1 MPFRSLAQATNLTT
15 VARIWRKVFTDAGA
29 DPRRII
35 VVATYESASWIDY
48 FFTAFT
54 AQEQAEVDAIG
65 IVGVYGPRS
74 FDSGRP
80 CYYAFNDADWL
91 KKNGNITYEKVLNLT
106 RSSVIHGDLLHNRW
120 ANRLKTSG
128 KALLALNGELCY
140 ITEDSLLLIS
150 CNEAPCD

>member
-1 MPFRSLAQATNLTT
+1 MA

-29 DPRRII
+29 DPKRVL

-48 FFTAFT
+48 FFSAFT

-74 FDSGRP
+74 FDSSRP
-80 CYYAFNDADWL
+80 CYYAFNEASWL
-91 KKNGNITYEKVLNLT
+91 KNNANITYEKVLNLT

-120 ANRLKTSG
+120 ANMLKARG
-128 KALLALNGELCY
+128 KALLALNGELKC
-140 ITEDSLLLIS
+140 ITEVYLSND
-150 CNEAPCD
+150 APCG